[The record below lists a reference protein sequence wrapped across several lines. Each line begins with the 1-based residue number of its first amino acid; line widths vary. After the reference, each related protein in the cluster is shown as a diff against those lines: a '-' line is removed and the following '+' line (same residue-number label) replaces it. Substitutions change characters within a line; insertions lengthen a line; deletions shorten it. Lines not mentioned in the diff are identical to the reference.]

1 MTLEEYKIYR
11 REKMKKLQEKL
22 SNMPEA
28 PDDKVHGEVDAVELD
43 AIISSDKADENKK
56 EALKEKNKLVKEFI
70 KDQDKGRDIPE
81 EEKSENRLILDES
94 LFEGYDVRE
103 FSDLLIEYMDNG
115 TLDPYDIACDL
126 IFYCSEDDIKDFMIR
141 NGYYDEDIEEDN
153 TLEEI

>member
-81 EEKSENRLILDES
+81 EEKSEHRLLLDES
-94 LFEGYDVRE
+94 LFDDNNQELVEEVTRDFDWDDDLYAVINDDGTYAGIPCLSESEAQELANQKPGRE
-103 FSDLLIEYMDNG
+103 
-115 TLDPYDIACDL
+115 
-126 IFYCSEDDIKDFMIR
+126 IFILTHI
-141 NGYYDEDIEEDN
+141 
-153 TLEEI
+153 